1 MPIGDMYSS
10 SPSPEDIPLDP
21 DSLLRIGTVLSV
33 DLETARCVVQI
44 GDPDA
49 GAIETP
55 DIRWGAGRMG
65 KTRIWMPPVVDE
77 QVLVAFPAGELAAGV
92 IIASI
97 PRDLFPPAG
106 NFPADLITFQD
117 GAVLSYDVETTTLVA
132 QLPAGGSIVVT
143 APGGVLIDAQ
153 DGVTIGGPVTI
164 NGDVAVTGAI
174 TASED
179 VVGGSISLKAHLHG
193 NVAAGSAK
201 TGAPE

>member
-1 MPIGDMYSS
+1 MPTKFMNASNPIA
-10 SPSPEDIPLDP
+10 EDIPLDP
-21 DSLLRIGTVLSV
+21 DALLRIGTVLSV
-33 DLETARCVVQI
+33 DLEKARCVVQI
-44 GDPDA
+44 GDPEA

-65 KTRIWMPPVVDE
+65 KTRFWMPPVVDE

-97 PRDLFPPAG
+97 PCNIFPPAG
-106 NFPADLITFQD
+106 NSSADLIAFED
-117 GAVLSYDVETTTLVA
+117 GAILFYDAETSTLVA
-132 QLPAGGSIVVT
+132 QLPEGGSIVVT

-153 DGVTIGGPVTI
+153 DGVTINGPVSI
-164 NGDVAVTGAI
+164 NGDVTVTGAI
-174 TASED
+174 SASDDVTAD
-179 VVGGSISLKAHLHG
+179 DISLKNHNHG